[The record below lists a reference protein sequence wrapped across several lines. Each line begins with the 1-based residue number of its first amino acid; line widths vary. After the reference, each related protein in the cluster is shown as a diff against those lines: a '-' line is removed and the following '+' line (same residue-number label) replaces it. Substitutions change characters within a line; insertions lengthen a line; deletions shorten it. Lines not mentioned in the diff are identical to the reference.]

1 MNDRLKFRVWSKKYN
16 MYLKDRTYPVGG
28 SHFYI
33 SQDGGIFEDSGPVD
47 EWDENPPNRFDNP
60 DYIIEQCTGLKDR
73 NGNLIFEGDVV
84 DYYSPMADEHYQ
96 GVVTFDDDEHTASG
110 YYIKGGRVGKFDSY
124 LDGSYC
130 RIIGNIHEGEE

>member
-1 MNDRLKFRVWSKKYN
+1 MNERHMFRVWSEQHG
-16 MYLKDRTYPVGG
+16 MY
-28 SHFYI
+28 
-33 SQDGGIFEDSGPVD
+33 
-47 EWDENPPNRFDNP
+47 WNP
-60 DYIIEQCTGLKDR
+60 DDIVLTPCGQPLYRDHTVIDPKEHTIEQCTGLKDR
-73 NGNLIFEGDVV
+73 NGKLIYEGDVV

-130 RIIGNIHEGEE
+130 RIIGNIHEVKE